1 MRSYKA
7 FEVHGGRAG
16 GGQGQWNEG
25 KRVGVNCSLIGWA
38 SRAFIAGGLSSSRFS
53 FILAP
58 RVHCPSPHC
67 IGSPSCFPNES
78 SSTGFN
84 PFNAIDAKVNRDFE
98 VNSLVRLLASDYH
111 STWPCASI
119 RRFFHLEIEIHPAL
133 PPDPPPSSTTKS
145 RLEDSLARSPPFPLL
160 PSTNFIP
167 PPSLP
172 PPPSQPAAPSPTLP
186 SRSGAAWQ
194 QPRQPHRGQLLIKT
208 SSSSRKNEGGKEVR
222 KERVTLELEVS
233 RERKFAESADRDG
246 VWDRRGV
253 RANCASDGDSDDEE
267 GGIRW

>member
-25 KRVGVNCSLIGWA
+25 KRVSVNCSLIGWA

-53 FILAP
+53 FILAS

-98 VNSLVRLLASDYH
+98 VNSLVRLVARDYH

-133 PPDPPPSSTTKS
+133 PPYPPPPTSTTKS

-167 PPSLP
+167 LP
-172 PPPSQPAAPSPTLP
+172 PFLPPRPTQPACCAVPD
-186 SRSGAAWQ
+186 AAVAEW
-194 QPRQPHRGQLLIKT
+194 GGLAAA
-208 SSSSRKNEGGKEVR
+208 SAASSR
-222 KERVTLELEVS
+222 
-233 RERKFAESADRDG
+233 AA
-246 VWDRRGV
+246 
-253 RANCASDGDSDDEE
+253 AH
-267 GGIRW
+267 

>member
-16 GGQGQWNEG
+16 GGQRQWNEG
-25 KRVGVNCSLIGWA
+25 KRVSVNCSLIGWA

-53 FILAP
+53 FILAS

-98 VNSLVRLLASDYH
+98 VNSLVRLVARDYH

-133 PPDPPPSSTTKS
+133 PPYPPPPALLNRGWKTP
-145 RLEDSLARSPPFPLL
+145 SLAPRLSLFYPQLTLSLSL
-160 PSTNFIP
+160 PS
-167 PPSLP
+167 SLP
-172 PPPSQPAAPSPTLP
+172 DPPSQPAAPSPTLP

-208 SSSSRKNEGGKEVR
+208 SSSSRKNEGR
-222 KERVTLELEVS
+222 KEGTS
-233 RERKFAESADRDG
+233 DA
-246 VWDRRGV
+246 
-253 RANCASDGDSDDEE
+253 RARS
-267 GGIRW
+267 